1 MGRWQKSTERWL
13 SNEEQGL
20 DDAAD
25 AAFQQVFSALPLV
38 EPSSN
43 FVQRAVDTAWRAR
56 ARQRRILL
64 VATVAASLFVVLT
77 VGAAVYGVL
86 GIAGGWLLTT
96 GAAIVINAAV
106 SIILPRQRRW
116 NGGLRPR
123 VRAARLRESWR
134 RPRAPWC
141 CLRSALSVS
150 RRFTCCSGSCVQ
162 RLASAGRERCAF
174 ELVVVSAF

>member
-43 FVQRAVDTAWRAR
+43 FVQHAVDAAWRAR

-64 VATVAASLFVVLT
+64 AATAAASLFVVLT
-77 VGAAVYGVL
+77 AGAAVYGVF

-96 GAAIVINAAV
+96 CAAIVTNSAV
-106 SIILPRQRRW
+106 SIIAVATTTAEWWLATA
-116 NGGLRPR
+116 
-123 VRAARLRESWR
+123 RAG
-134 RPRAPWC
+134 
-141 CLRSALSVS
+141 SALAGIMATPQSAVVLS
-150 RRFTCCSGSCVQ
+150 AIGLVGIAALYMLQ
-162 RLASAGRERCAF
+162 RLLRAEVGFRGPGALCF
-174 ELVVVSAF
+174 